1 MLNDF
6 YHDTCSPVYD
16 YKNLLFMQFAPA
28 YHDYVLYNH
37 SNDTGD
43 EGARK
48 YRTKNLVPIGSEMEN
63 ARKNKNAFAS
73 NKVDDHTITHSPKPP
88 TLSNK
93 RQSLRQ

>member
-6 YHDTCSPVYD
+6 YHDTVH
-16 YKNLLFMQFAPA
+16 QFAPA

-48 YRTKNLVPIGSEMEN
+48 YRTKTFVPIGSEMEN

-73 NKVDDHTITHSPKPP
+73 NKVDDTQSPTARSPNSVQQTTK
-88 TLSNK
+88 
-93 RQSLRQ
+93 LRQ